1 FSSQFVP
8 SLFLVRSRK
17 SSHLR
22 AYLRAMI
29 ASVKD
34 RVRVLYNEWL
44 TSGSHSFTTSG
55 RLKRAPL
62 ETFAGWAR
70 EAWATIPSAMVER
83 SFKKCGIANAL
94 DGTEDGMLWSAESDK
109 ELSESD
115 E

>member
-1 FSSQFVP
+1 
-8 SLFLVRSRK
+8 
-17 SSHLR
+17 
-22 AYLRAMI
+22 MI

-62 ETFAGWAR
+62 ETLAGWAR
-70 EAWATIPSAMVER
+70 EAWATIPSASAMVER

-94 DGTEDGMLWSAESDK
+94 DGTEDDMLWSAESDK

-115 E
+115 EE

>member
-1 FSSQFVP
+1 
-8 SLFLVRSRK
+8 
-17 SSHLR
+17 
-22 AYLRAMI
+22 MI

-44 TSGSHSFTTSG
+44 TSG

-62 ETFAGWAR
+62 ETLAGCAR
-70 EAWATIPSAMVER
+70 EAWATIPWAMVER

-94 DGTEDGMLWSAESDK
+94 DGTEDDMLWSAESDK

-115 E
+115 EE

>member
-1 FSSQFVP
+1 
-8 SLFLVRSRK
+8 
-17 SSHLR
+17 
-22 AYLRAMI
+22 MI

-62 ETFAGWAR
+62 ETLAGWAR
-70 EAWATIPSAMVER
+70 EALATTPSASAMVER

-94 DGTEDGMLWSAESDK
+94 DGIEDDMLWSAESDK

-115 E
+115 EE